1 LTLFLS
7 ASRFPLRS
15 KTPRYL
21 FQQRDQVSGLS
32 RANPS
37 APQAPAEC
45 PTNPRVVSRAPAR
58 GIPAAAFGRDA
69 ARFASR
75 RAPRFPDRRG
85 DRQLLGL
92 GFAPSKAGLGFA
104 SIMRTANQ
112 IQSIF
117 P

>member
-1 LTLFLS
+1 VRQRTAF
-7 ASRFPLRS
+7 RLRHLGA
-15 KTPRYL
+15 TQHVLR
-21 FQQRDQVSGLS
+21 
-32 RANPS
+32 
-37 APQAPAEC
+37 
-45 PTNPRVVSRAPAR
+45 R
-58 GIPAAAFGRDA
+58 GV
-69 ARFASR
+69 R
-75 RAPRFPDRRG
+75 RGVWIGQG